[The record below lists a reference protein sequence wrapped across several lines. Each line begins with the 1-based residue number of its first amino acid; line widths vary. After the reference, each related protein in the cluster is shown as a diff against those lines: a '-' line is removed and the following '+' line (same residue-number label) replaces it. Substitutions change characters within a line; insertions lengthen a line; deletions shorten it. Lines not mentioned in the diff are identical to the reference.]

1 MPTNS
6 TSRHEV
12 TEAYSTTEYQSCLA
26 ADAEGLKDAVLGTWI
41 PGEVWLFP
49 LWFSEMGKTLDRI
62 SYKTNYS
69 FPLIC
74 ILRMC
79 FKICIPSCAKV
90 WKAVW
95 CFSPTWTYKN
105 QEGHGRCFYPER
117 QPRALRNQHPQPL
130 PQMPALPS
138 LITAVTQGASKGP
151 VNRESNQ

>member
-1 MPTNS
+1 MHLSQYMPTNS

-12 TEAYSTTEYQSCLA
+12 TEAYSTTECQSCLA
-26 ADAEGLKDAVLGTWI
+26 ADAEGLEDAVLGTWI
-41 PGEVWLFP
+41 PGEVWLFL

-90 WKAVW
+90 WNAVW
-95 CFSPTWTYKN
+95 CFSLTWTYEN
-105 QEGHGRCFYPER
+105 QEGAWMMFLSWET
-117 QPRALRNQHPQPL
+117 AAS
-130 PQMPALPS
+130 PAESASSASATNASASPPS
-138 LITAVTQGASKGP
+138 SLQ
-151 VNRESNQ
+151 